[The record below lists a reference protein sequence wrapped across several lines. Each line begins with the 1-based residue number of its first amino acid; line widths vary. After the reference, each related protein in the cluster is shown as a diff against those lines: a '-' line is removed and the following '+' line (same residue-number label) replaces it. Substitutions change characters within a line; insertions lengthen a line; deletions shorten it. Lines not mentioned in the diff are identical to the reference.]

1 VSSITVETVGGTT
14 VRVWRSGEES
24 KQGLLYLHG
33 FERHPGDS
41 PFLERLAQSHR
52 VIAPEHP
59 GYGESNGLD
68 AMDQILDL
76 VLHYRQFVERNF
88 EAPVD
93 VVGHS
98 LGGMFAA
105 EFAAI
110 CPHLTNTLTLVS
122 PYGLWRD
129 DQPLP
134 DPFILNAEELASAK
148 WADPAAASPE
158 LALPFPGADEPH
170 AATYDRARNM
180 GAATK
185 FMWPIPDH
193 GLRRRLPLIGSR
205 TLVVHGADD
214 KLIPRA
220 YAEDFVRLIPSA
232 TLAVIEQAGHLPM
245 LERPDEFGRLL
256 ESFLDQGP

>member
-1 VSSITVETVGGTT
+1 MSSVTVETVGGTT
-14 VRVWRSGEES
+14 VRAWRSGEEG
-24 KQGLLYLHG
+24 KPGLLYLHG

-41 PFLERLAQSHR
+41 PFLERFAKSRR

-59 GYGESNGLD
+59 GYGESDGLD
-68 AMDQILDL
+68 VMDQILDL
-76 VLHYRQFVERNF
+76 VMHYRQFVERNF
-88 EAPVD
+88 QGAVD

-110 CPHLTNTLTLVS
+110 CPHLTNSLTLVS

-129 DQPLP
+129 EQPLP
-134 DPFILNAEELASAK
+134 DPFILNAEELAAAK
-148 WADPAAASPE
+148 WAEPASAQRETS
-158 LALPFPGADEPH
+158 LPFPAADEPH

-193 GLRRRLPLIGSR
+193 GLRKRLPLIDAR
-205 TLVVHGADD
+205 TLVIHGADD
-214 KLIPRA
+214 KLVPRA
-220 YAEDFVRLIPSA
+220 YAEDFVGLIPNA
-232 TLAVIEQAGHLPM
+232 TLAVIERAGHLPM
-245 LERPDEFGRLL
+245 LERPDEFGQLL
-256 ESFLDQGP
+256 EAFLR